1 MQAAVFHASDRPLV
15 VEEVPE
21 PTPGPRDLVVEVKC
35 CGICGS
41 DLHAASLP
49 GGLPKGCVM
58 GHEFAGKVVEVGCGA
73 CAACLSGDV
82 MHCPELV
89 ITGLGQLP
97 GAYAQYLRVGSNEAV
112 ALPEAIDFRL
122 GALVEPLAV
131 GLHAVNAAGLAPGQ
145 EVMVIGAGPIGLAV
159 TLWARFLGA
168 RSILVSE
175 PAQGR
180 RAMATQMGATEV
192 VDGAASAA
200 ACLAEKPRGGVD
212 VIFECVGIPGLLA
225 QCVDLAAARSK
236 VVVAGVCM
244 QPDTFVPAA
253 AVIKELQLQFVLA
266 YEKRDFQLTLDMM
279 ASGRIDPR
287 PMVTDR
293 VSLGA
298 MPEAFEAL
306 KQPGDQC
313 KVLVEP

>member
-1 MQAAVFHASDRPLV
+1 
-15 VEEVPE
+15 
-21 PTPGPRDLVVEVKC
+21 
-35 CGICGS
+35 
-41 DLHAASLP
+41 
-49 GGLPKGCVM
+49 
-58 GHEFAGKVVEVGCGA
+58 
-73 CAACLSGDV
+73 
-82 MHCPELV
+82 
-89 ITGLGQLP
+89 
-97 GAYAQYLRVGSNEAV
+97 
-112 ALPEAIDFRL
+112 
-122 GALVEPLAV
+122 
-131 GLHAVNAAGLAPGQ
+131 
-145 EVMVIGAGPIGLAV
+145 
-159 TLWARFLGA
+159 
-168 RSILVSE
+168 
-175 PAQGR
+175 
-180 RAMATQMGATEV
+180 MATAMGATDV

-225 QCVDLAAARSK
+225 QCVDLAASRSK

-253 AVIKELQLQFVLA
+253 AVVKELQLQFVLA
-266 YEKRDFQLTLDMM
+266 YAKSDFQLTLDMM

-306 KQPGDQC
+306 KQPSDQC